1 MIPGPMIVRAMLE
14 PFDDPEWLYEIK
26 QDGFRALA
34 VIEQGRCRFYSK
46 SKHRLTGFRDLGE
59 AITRELH
66 VDNAILDG
74 ELGAS
79 DESGRTVFT
88 ALMQRAKPARYF
100 AFDLLWLNG
109 SDLRSL
115 PLQWRK
121 IELKRLLPARCADIL
136 YVEHT
141 RGAGTDLYRLACQLD
156 LEGIVAKRADSPYG
170 EIEPA
175 RDWIKID
182 NPHYSQQGRRG
193 EFFRKAEARRSL
205 KTEGSVRNQDQ

>member
-1 MIPGPMIVRAMLE
+1 
-14 PFDDPEWLYEIK
+14 
-26 QDGFRALA
+26 
-34 VIEQGRCRFYSK
+34 
-46 SKHRLTGFRDLGE
+46 
-59 AITRELH
+59 
-66 VDNAILDG
+66 
-74 ELGAS
+74 
-79 DESGRTVFT
+79 
-88 ALMQRAKPARYF
+88 
-100 AFDLLWLNG
+100 LNG

-121 IELKRLLPARCADIL
+121 IELKRLLPARSADIL

-170 EIEPA
+170 EMDTA

-205 KTEGSVRNQDQ
+205 KDRGLCP